1 MDYHDADWVQ
11 DDTVGGR
18 MSLARYAVDVSV
30 EDVAR
35 AISIETETWS
45 NWENDRAF
53 PIASLLSTIA
63 GVPEVSLSRLL
74 TGRGRGPRAA
84 QATALPLDAR

>member
-45 NWENDRAF
+45 NW
-53 PIASLLSTIA
+53 
-63 GVPEVSLSRLL
+63 GK
-74 TGRGRGPRAA
+74 
-84 QATALPLDAR
+84 